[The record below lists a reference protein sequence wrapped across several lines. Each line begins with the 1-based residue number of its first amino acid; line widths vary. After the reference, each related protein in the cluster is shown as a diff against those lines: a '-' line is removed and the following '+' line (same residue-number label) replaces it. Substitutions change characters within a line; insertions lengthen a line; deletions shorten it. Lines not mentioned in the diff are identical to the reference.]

1 MDCARDHTIAFES
14 AKRPGEHLLADTA
27 NRAFDVVEAPR
38 SLDERQHDHHRPFV
52 ANEAQDAAEPAT
64 FHMDRLG
71 SGQFHMTRSFKNA
84 SLARSVWSHSWWRSH
99 FQTGADHMNIL
110 HIDASASDASTSHT
124 RRLSSELVGRL
135 KAANPGATIVYRD
148 LVANQLPHVDMT
160 IRQAWAPEHNDAS
173 ELAETLNR
181 SKALVD
187 ELKAA
192 DVVVIGSPMYNFT
205 VPSTLKAWIDHV
217 AIAGQTFSYTAEG
230 PRGLLSSK
238 AYLVLS
244 SGGIYSQGP
253 FAANDHLSTYL
264 KAIFGF
270 LGIAKIEIVCA
281 EGIAY
286 GPEQDQAA
294 MAAAAEKIEAI
305 AAAA

>member
-1 MDCARDHTIAFES
+1 
-14 AKRPGEHLLADTA
+14 
-27 NRAFDVVEAPR
+27 
-38 SLDERQHDHHRPFV
+38 
-52 ANEAQDAAEPAT
+52 
-64 FHMDRLG
+64 
-71 SGQFHMTRSFKNA
+71 
-84 SLARSVWSHSWWRSH
+84 
-99 FQTGADHMNIL
+99 MNIL
-110 HIDASASDASTSHT
+110 HIDASASDTATSHT
-124 RRLSSELVGRL
+124 RRLSKELVERL
-135 KAANPGATIVYRD
+135 KAANSGATTVYRD

-160 IRQAWAPEHNDAS
+160 IRHAWMPENSDDPK
-173 ELAETLNR
+173 LAETMNR

-217 AIAGQTFSYTAEG
+217 SIAGQTFSYTAEG
-230 PRGLLSSK
+230 PRGLLSGK

-264 KAIFGF
+264 AAIFRF
-270 LGIAKIEIVCA
+270 LGIKKVEVVLA
-281 EGIAY
+281 ECIAY
-286 GPEQDQAA
+286 GPDQDQAA
-294 MAAAAEKIEAI
+294 MASAADKIEAI